1 MMQVLRRVAAVRPS
15 GASSRNNK
23 WLFGEGSKFAGRS
36 AVSCHCCASS
46 SSSRSGDAQ
55 AAGRVRPE
63 LTALRYKV
71 ERGPYAEL
79 GQRDESFFRSLL
91 GEDRVIT
98 EPDECDSYNIDWL
111 RSVRGL
117 FRIVLKPKN
126 TDEVSTIMSYCNE
139 KRLAVCPQSGNTG
152 LVGGSV
158 PVFDEVVLSMKL
170 MNRIIDTDPLAGVLV
185 CESGC
190 VLQTLD
196 EHLNKHGML
205 MPLDLG
211 AKGSCLI
218 GGNVSTNAGGLRLL
232 RYGNLHGNIL
242 GLEAVLASGKVIDCL
257 NTLKKDNTGYHL
269 KHLFVGSEGTL
280 GVVTKVAI
288 QCPSLPKAVNVAFLG
303 MNSWDSVMKTYRLAK
318 SELSE
323 ILSACEIIDRK
334 SVENAR
340 DTLGLRSPLAS
351 EHEYYVLIETS
362 GSEARHDD
370 EKVSAFLEKAMSDG
384 VVDDGTV
391 TSEPSKVRNIW
402 ELRERMS
409 ESQTAEGYLF
419 KYDISLPLQDYY
431 SIVPAVRERLKDC
444 NVRFVTGFGHVGD
457 GNLHLQINTPDFDQ
471 TVHDM
476 LEPWVFDYTSKRR
489 GSISAEHGIGF
500 KKAKYLHYSKDGS
513 AIELMRTIKAT
524 MDPNGILNPYKVV
537 C

>member
-1 MMQVLRRVAAVRPS
+1 MNISGLYYNSQFLARVY
-15 GASSRNNK
+15 
-23 WLFGEGSKFAGRS
+23 S
-36 AVSCHCCASS
+36 AVATGWRDLIYSTPITAAHGTSQVQHTAPGTSS
-46 SSSRSGDAQ
+46 SS
-55 AAGRVRPE
+55 
-63 LTALRYKV
+63 
-71 ERGPYAEL
+71 
-79 GQRDESFFRSLL
+79 
-91 GEDRVIT
+91 
-98 EPDECDSYNIDWL
+98 
-111 RSVRGL
+111 
-117 FRIVLKPKN
+117 RIVLKPKT
-126 TDEVSTIMSYCNE
+126 TDEVSAIMSYCNE

-242 GLEAVLASGKVIDCL
+242 GLEACACYMRGSTCVSRERGDIRLRIYMCVCIQVLASGKVIDCL

-288 QCPSLPKAVNVAFLG
+288 QCPSLPKAVNVAF
-303 MNSWDSVMKTYRLAK
+303 W
-318 SELSE
+318 
-323 ILSACEIIDRK
+323 
-334 SVENAR
+334 
-340 DTLGLRSPLAS
+340 
-351 EHEYYVLIETS
+351 
-362 GSEARHDD
+362 
-370 EKVSAFLEKAMSDG
+370 
-384 VVDDGTV
+384 
-391 TSEPSKVRNIW
+391 NIW

-419 KYDISLPLQDYY
+419 KYDISLPLEEYY

-471 TVHDM
+471 AVHDM